1 MTHLIHKGL
10 DDEKQIAMVFLD
22 ISKAFDKVWH
32 DGLLF
37 KLDSNGVKGKLLKLI
52 KSYLGD
58 RKQRVVLNGS
68 VSEFLNILSGV
79 PQGSILGPLFFLVF
93 LNDIIDNI
101 KCHISLFADDTS
113 LLSIAK
119 SWMAVE
125 AELNLALTKVNIWA
139 QKWLVTFNA
148 TKTVYMTFSNSSGR
162 NDLNLALNNVKIEK
176 VNCYKHLGI
185 ILNDRLSWTDHIE
198 FVCKKQAKSWAI

>member
-1 MTHLIHKGL
+1 MYTDKIAGPDLIIRYLALVIPSPPSPLDTISDFICPHPTSLHLRLHKGL
-10 DDEKQIAMVFLD
+10 DDEKQFAMTFLD

-37 KLDSNGVKGKLLKLI
+37 KLDSIGIKGKLLKLI
-52 KSYLGD
+52 KSYLGFK
-58 RKQRVVLNGS
+58 KQRVVLNGS

-101 KCHISLFADDTS
+101 ECHISLFADDTS

-119 SWMAVE
+119 SWMTVE

-148 TKTVYMTFSNSSGR
+148 TKTVYLTFSNSTG
-162 NDLNLALNNVKIEK
+162 
-176 VNCYKHLGI
+176 
-185 ILNDRLSWTDHIE
+185 
-198 FVCKKQAKSWAI
+198 

>member
-37 KLDSNGVKGKLLKLI
+37 KLDSIGIKGKLLKLI
-52 KSYLGD
+52 KSYLGI
-58 RKQRVVLNGS
+58 RKQRVVLNGF
-68 VSEFLNILSGV
+68 VSEFMNILSGV
-79 PQGSILGPLFFLVF
+79 PQGSIFGPLFFLVF

-101 KCHISLFADDTS
+101 ECRISLFADDTS

-125 AELNLALTKVNIWA
+125 AELNLALTTVNIWT

-148 TKTVYMTFSNSSGR
+148 TKLFIWRS
-162 NDLNLALNNVKIEK
+162 
-176 VNCYKHLGI
+176 
-185 ILNDRLSWTDHIE
+185 
-198 FVCKKQAKSWAI
+198 AIVLVEMI